1 VNNLT
6 FCDAP
11 LQVFNNGCTLQNG
24 YVLLTVEVSC
34 RITLIKG
41 YYRTDF
47 YRGNMIY
54 HIGQTDPYGYTKR
67 RQRGPVE
74 MWETPSGNFV
84 VYLSATD
91 EHVLHGF
98 RKYREDADA
107 LFDSVCLVL
116 PHLELE

>member
-1 VNNLT
+1 M
-6 FCDAP
+6 
-11 LQVFNNGCTLQNG
+11 
-24 YVLLTVEVSC
+24 LTVEVSC
-34 RITLIKG
+34 IIALNKKVITEQTSRG
-41 YYRTDF
+41 
-47 YRGNMIY
+47 GNMIY
-54 HIGQTDPYGYTKR
+54 RIGQTDPYGYTKR

-74 MWETPSGNFV
+74 MWETQSGNFV

-116 PHLELE
+116 PHLEPE